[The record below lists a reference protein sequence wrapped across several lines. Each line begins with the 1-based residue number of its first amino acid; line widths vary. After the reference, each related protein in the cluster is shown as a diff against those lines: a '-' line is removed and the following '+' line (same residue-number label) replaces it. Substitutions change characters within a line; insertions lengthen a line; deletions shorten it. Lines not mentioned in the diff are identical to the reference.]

1 MQITAM
7 SLIKDEERL
16 ELLKEIGGTKVYEER
31 RRDSLKVMHETEGR
45 RTHIEEVVSRTHV
58 RPNMCDQCQRRQIAA
73 GVAYLQAR
81 PGGTGSSSNM
91 AAVHLLRPFNGI
103 ETCISTTEPLSTTSI
118 STK

>member
-45 RTHIEEVVSRTHV
+45 RTHIEEVVSGTPCHHASVPGVKGV
-58 RPNMCDQCQRRQIAA
+58 RSWPVWHTC
-73 GVAYLQAR
+73 R
-81 PGGTGSSSNM
+81 PGLM
-91 AAVHLLRPFNGI
+91 ALAAAPTWRQ
-103 ETCISTTEPLSTTSI
+103 CIS
-118 STK
+118 